1 MYINKKK
8 HILTKVIFG
17 AAFCNLIFEL
27 SEGAQRFFLRKKY
40 SFQPDMLEMTMWQVQ
55 LAVSFIK
62 LGIMVVLFVLAWN
75 ELRRIK
81 RLVGQDDLVEMA
93 KLQTEAVTDSI
104 STLSAYSIEQLLQI
118 WAAIFIGAEL
128 VYDVTALVYRDF
140 IGALSRVFDMS
151 DQGMADAFVSF
162 YNNTHGFKYM
172 GMLIALFLG
181 IFVTG
186 VFLKDRI
193 LKAAAFL
200 VAVLFTLAFVIL
212 RMHTV
217 TIFDRSIGIVW
228 TSVIFHLTETV
239 GLVCLSIY
247 MAKKY
252 KGL

>member
-1 MYINKKK
+1 MYINKKR

-17 AAFCNLIFEL
+17 AAFCNLLFEL
-27 SEGAQRFFLRKKY
+27 SEGAQRFFLRNKY
-40 SFQPDMLEMTMWQVQ
+40 SFEPDMIEGALWQAGLV
-55 LAVSFIK
+55 LSFVK
-62 LGIMVVLFVLAWN
+62 LGIIVVLFALAFG
-75 ELRRIK
+75 ELNKIEG
-81 RLVGQDDLVEMA
+81 LVEKDDLVEMA
-93 KLQTEAVTDSI
+93 KLQTEAVTDNI
-104 STLSAYSIEQLLQI
+104 STLSAYSIGQLLQI

-140 IGALSRVFDMS
+140 IGALSKFFYMADRN
-151 DQGMADAFVSF
+151 MADAFVSF

-172 GMLIALFLG
+172 GMLVALFLG

-193 LKAAAFL
+193 LKVAAFL
-200 VAVLFTLAFVIL
+200 VAVLFTLAFVIF
-212 RMHTV
+212 RMHTI

-247 MAKKY
+247 MAKRY